1 MPTKPSPLAAEFDAA
16 GEARWRALVE
26 KGLKGRPFEDLVST
40 TADGLPIKPLYTA
53 DDAGPLLS
61 ARPAPSEDPERP
73 WDLRACVEHPDP
85 ARANDQ
91 ALVDLTGGAQ
101 SLLLKLDPSA
111 ADGIA
116 VASQDDLARVLDR
129 VLLEL
134 APVAL
139 DAGWQGPDAANW
151 LAVLAKGAPNAPL
164 AFHMDPVSAFAV
176 AGASPGPVEAH
187 INAAAQS
194 GARHAGAYPKATA
207 FLASGRVAH
216 EAGGSEAQEL
226 GLMAAAAAAYLRAMV
241 DEGGMAIADAFGRVV
256 LGVSANKD
264 VFITVAKLRAARA
277 IWARMAEL
285 ASVDAPAKIEAWSSR
300 RMLARRDPWTNLLRL
315 TAAGF
320 GAGVGGADAVILEPF
335 TQPLGLASDLARRQ
349 ARNTQ
354 LVLMEEAGLGRVAD
368 PAGGSWLFESL
379 TDELARAGW
388 AEFQKIEA
396 DGGVI
401 EALRAGRF
409 QADVARARDTRL
421 ASIAEKRAPILGV
434 TAFPPA
440 HDDPVALDTAE
451 HSRFARTVDLRQSG
465 DDSRCEPLTPIRW
478 SAAFEEAGQ

>member
-1 MPTKPSPLAAEFDAA
+1 MPTRPSSLAAEFDAA
-16 GEARWRALVE
+16 DEGRWRALVE
-26 KGLKGRPFEDLVST
+26 KGLKGRPFEELVST
-40 TADGLPIKPLYTA
+40 TADGLAIKPLYTA
-53 DDAGPLLS
+53 ADAGPLLA
-61 ARPAPSEDPERP
+61 ARPAPSEDVERP
-73 WDLRACVEHPDP
+73 WDLRAAVEHPDP
-85 ARANDQ
+85 ARANEQ
-91 ALVDLTGGAQ
+91 ALGDLVGGAQ
-101 SLLLKLDPSA
+101 SLLLKLDASA
-111 ADGIA
+111 ADGVA
-116 VASQDDLARVLDR
+116 VASQDDLARVLDK

-164 AFHMDPVSAFAV
+164 AFHMDPVSAFAET
-176 AGASPGPVEAH
+176 GASPGPVEAH
-187 INAAAQS
+187 LNAAAQS
-194 GARHAGAYPKATA
+194 AARHAQAYPRATA
-207 FLASGRVAH
+207 FLASGRAAH

-226 GLMAAAAAAYLRAMV
+226 GLMAACAAAYLRAMV
-241 DEGGMAIADAFGRVV
+241 DDAGMGVTEAFGRVV
-256 LGVSANKD
+256 LGLSANKD
-264 VFITVAKLRAARA
+264 VFTTVAKLRAARA

-285 ASVDAPAKIEAWSSR
+285 AGVDAPAKIEARSSR
-300 RMLARRDPWTNLLRL
+300 RMLAKRDPWTNLLRL

-368 PAGGSWLFESL
+368 PAGGSWLFERL
-379 TDELARAGW
+379 TDDLARAGW

-396 DGGVI
+396 EGGVL

-409 QADVARARDTRL
+409 QADVARARDARL
-421 ASIAEKRAPILGV
+421 AAIAEKRSPNLGV

-440 HDDPVALDTAE
+440 HDDPVALDTADR
-451 HSRFARTVDLRQSG
+451 SRFARSMDVRQSG
-465 DDSRCEPLTPIRW
+465 DDSRCQPLIPIRW

>member
-1 MPTKPSPLAAEFDAA
+1 MPTSPTPLAAEFDAA
-16 GEARWRALVE
+16 DPARWRAMVE
-26 KGLKGRPFEDLVST
+26 KGLKGRSFEELVST
-40 TADGLPIKPLYTA
+40 TADGLSIKPLYTA
-53 DDAGPLLS
+53 ADAGDVLA

-73 WDLRACVEHPDP
+73 WDLRAGVEHPDP
-85 ARANDQ
+85 ARANEH
-91 ALVDLTGGAQ
+91 ALEDLTGGAQ
-101 SLLLKLDPSA
+101 SLLVRIDPSA
-111 ADGIA
+111 SAGVA
-116 VASQDDLARVLDR
+116 VASQDDMARVLDS

-164 AFHMDPVSAFAV
+164 AFHMDPVSAFAEQ
-176 AGASPGPVEAH
+176 GESPGPVEAH
-187 INAAAQS
+187 LNAAAQS
-194 GARHAGAYPKATA
+194 AARHAPAYPRATA

-226 GLMAAAAAAYLRAMV
+226 GLMAASAAACLRAMV
-241 DEGGMAIADAFGRVV
+241 DEGGMPVADAFGRVV
-256 LGVSANKD
+256 LGLSACED
-264 VFITVAKLRAARA
+264 VFATVARMRAARA
-277 IWARMAEL
+277 IWARLGEL
-285 ASVDAPAKIEAWSSR
+285 AGVNSPARIEARSSR

-335 TQPLGLASDLARRQ
+335 TRPLGLASDLARRQ

-379 TDELARAGW
+379 SDALAHAGW

-396 DGGVI
+396 EGGVI

-409 QADVARARDTRL
+409 QADVGRARDARL
-421 ASIAEKRAPILGV
+421 AGIAEKRAPILGV
-434 TAFPPA
+434 TAFPPT
-440 HDDPVALDTAE
+440 HEDPVAVETVDPA
-451 HSRFARTVDLRQSG
+451 RFARTVNVRQSG

-478 SAAFEEAGQ
+478 SADFEEAGQ

>member
-16 GEARWRALVE
+16 DNASWRALVE
-26 KGLKGRPFEDLVST
+26 KGLKGKPFEDLVST
-40 TADGLPIKPLYTA
+40 TADGLAIKPLYTA
-53 DDAGPLLS
+53 EDAGPLLA
-61 ARPAPSEDPERP
+61 ARPAPSDDPERP
-73 WDLRACVEHPDP
+73 WDLRAAVEHPDP

-91 ALVDLTGGAQ
+91 ALSDLVGGAQ
-101 SLLLKLDPSA
+101 SVLLKLDASA

-116 VASQDDLARVLDR
+116 VASQDDLARVLDK

-134 APVAL
+134 APVGL

-164 AFHMDPVSAFAV
+164 AFHMDPVTAFAQ

-187 INAAAQS
+187 LNAAAQS
-194 GARHAGAYPKATA
+194 AARHAQAYPRATA

-226 GLMAAAAAAYLRAMV
+226 GLMAASAAAYLRAMV
-241 DEGGMAIADAFGRVV
+241 DDAGMGVADAFSRVV
-256 LGVSANKD
+256 LGLSANKD
-264 VFITVAKLRAARA
+264 VFATVAKLRAARA
-277 IWARMAEL
+277 IWARMVDL
-285 ASVDAPAKIEAWSSR
+285 AGVDAPAKIEARSSR

-335 TQPLGLASDLARRQ
+335 TQPLGLTSDLARRQ

-396 DGGVI
+396 EGGVI
-401 EALRAGRF
+401 EALRAGRL
-409 QADVARARDTRL
+409 QADVARARDKRL
-421 ASIAEKRAPILGV
+421 AAIAEKRSPVLGV

-440 HDDPVALDTAE
+440 HDDPVSVETVDRA
-451 HSRFARTVDLRQSG
+451 RFARPVDLRQSG
-465 DDSRCEPLTPIRW
+465 DDSRCRPLTPVRW
-478 SAAFEEAGQ
+478 SASFEEAGQ

>member
-1 MPTKPSPLAAEFDAA
+1 MPTKPSPLAAEFGPADPV
-16 GEARWRALVE
+16 RWRALVE

-40 TADGLPIKPLYTA
+40 TADGLAIKPLYTA
-53 DDAGPLLS
+53 EDAGPRLA
-61 ARPAPSEDPERP
+61 ARPAPSNDPERP
-73 WDLRACVEHPDP
+73 WDLRASIEHPDP
-85 ARANDQ
+85 ARANDH
-91 ALVDLTGGAQ
+91 ALADLTGGAQ

-111 ADGIA
+111 ADGVA
-116 VASQDDLARVLDR
+116 VASQDDLARVLDK

-139 DAGWQGPDAANW
+139 DAGWQGPEAANW

-164 AFHMDPVSAFAV
+164 AFHMDPFSAFAET
-176 AGASPGPVEAH
+176 GTSPGPVEAH
-187 INAAAQS
+187 VNAAAQTA
-194 GARHAGAYPKATA
+194 ARHAAAYPRATA

-216 EAGGSEAQEL
+216 EAGGSEGQEL
-226 GLMAAAAAAYLRAMV
+226 GLMAASAAAGLRAMV
-241 DEGGMAIADAFGRVV
+241 DEGGMSVTDAFGRVV
-256 LGVSANKD
+256 LGLSANKD
-264 VFITVAKLRAARA
+264 VFTTVAKLRAARA

-285 ASVDAPAKIEAWSSR
+285 AGVEAPARIEARSSR
-300 RMLARRDPWTNLLRL
+300 RMLAKRDPWTNLLRL

-368 PAGGSWLFESL
+368 PAAGSWLFERL
-379 TDELARAGW
+379 TDDLARAGW

-396 DGGVI
+396 EGGVV

-409 QADVARARDTRL
+409 QADVARARDVRL
-421 ASIAEKRAPILGV
+421 SAIAEKRSPILGV
-434 TAFPPA
+434 TVFPPT
-440 HDDPVALDTAE
+440 HEDPLALETSDPT
-451 HSRFARTVDLRQSG
+451 RFARTIDVRQSG
-465 DDSRCEPLTPIRW
+465 DDSRCEALTPIRW
-478 SAAFEEAGQ
+478 SAAFEEADQ